1 MHRDIKI
8 GLILGVLLVALVAA
22 LFFRRERVEDL
33 VPLALSDAALQSA
46 SPVVPLEREQGES
59 NSDTVV
65 TDALEPVPGS
75 DFEGKSED
83 AFDIIPLDE
92 PGMDPAAITPNVSSV
107 PLDYR
112 SGDTELP
119 VPQNT
124 AQSGIIP
131 EPSSDTGSPVSTAS
145 RDRQRRHRVV
155 SGDSLWSIAEEYLG
169 DGSRASD
176 IYDAN
181 RSVLRDPDIIPSGIN
196 LVIPVAKSDRVTPVS
211 SSIES
216 SSVKLSETAMVESGI
231 HAPPT
236 IIRTIIPRSRRVWQS
251 DQQLTERSEQS
262 GSVRS
267 ETTYRVKR
275 GDSLRAIARKV
286 YQDEDRW
293 RDIYEANRRILS
305 DPHQIHPGMTIHLPR
320 SPRH

>member
-46 SPVVPLEREQGES
+46 SPVVPLETEQGES

-83 AFDIIPLDE
+83 TFDIIPLDE

-131 EPSSDTGSPVSTAS
+131 ERSSDTGSPVSTAS
-145 RDRQRRHRVV
+145 RDRQSRHRVV

-169 DGSRASD
+169 DGSRAGE
-176 IYDAN
+176 I
-181 RSVLRDPDIIPSGIN
+181 
-196 LVIPVAKSDRVTPVS
+196 
-211 SSIES
+211 
-216 SSVKLSETAMVESGI
+216 
-231 HAPPT
+231 
-236 IIRTIIPRSRRVWQS
+236 
-251 DQQLTERSEQS
+251 
-262 GSVRS
+262 
-267 ETTYRVKR
+267 
-275 GDSLRAIARKV
+275 
-286 YQDEDRW
+286 
-293 RDIYEANRRILS
+293 
-305 DPHQIHPGMTIHLPR
+305 
-320 SPRH
+320 